1 LTAKFHLCFPPRWA
15 QNEEG
20 ERSVASSKDRQ
31 RKLARA
37 KLDRQMARRAGRERH
52 RRRVLAGVGAGLAVV
67 LIAAGVAWLGGAFD
81 NNEPADSA
89 AADLCA
95 WTPQSAQTN
104 TDLKEVGT
112 PPTKGFTT
120 TGTRPM
126 TITTNQGAPIVV
138 TLNLNAAPCA
148 GESFSYLAGK
158 SFYNNTGCSE
168 ITTDGAV
175 RCGDPAGTGLGGP
188 TYSFY
193 NENVP
198 PAPDPSASPA
208 PANKKPLYPKG
219 TVALI
224 GNPPGSN
231 GSQFLIFFKDFSPA
245 APQYPIVGTV
255 TGGMD
260 TVAKISKIPTVD
272 NGSGS
277 KIKPTTKITIQSLT
291 VGDVAAGDT
300 APSAAPSASTQS

>member
-1 LTAKFHLCFPPRWA
+1 
-15 QNEEG
+15 
-20 ERSVASSKDRQ
+20 VASSKDRQ

-37 KLDRQMARRAGRERH
+37 KLDRQMSRRAGRERR
-52 RRRVLAGVGAGLAVV
+52 RRRVLAGLGAGLAIV
-67 LIAAGVAWLGGAFD
+67 LIAAGAAWLGGAFD
-81 NNEPADSA
+81 NNAPTDAAD

-112 PPTKGFTT
+112 PPTKGFAS

-126 TITTNQGAPIVV
+126 TITTNQGTPIVV
-138 TLNLNAAPCA
+138 SLDLAAAPCA
-148 GESFSYLAGK
+148 GESLGFLAAK
-158 SFYNNTGCSE
+158 SFYNNTDCSE
-168 ITTDGAV
+168 ITTEGAV
-175 RCGDPAGTGLGGP
+175 RCGDPAGNGLGGP

-198 PAPDPSASPA
+198 SAANPSASPA
-208 PANKKPLYPKG
+208 PTDKAPLYPKG

-231 GSQFLIFFKDFSPA
+231 GSQFLVFFKDFSPTD
-245 APQYPIVGTV
+245 PQYPIVGTV

-260 TVAKISKIPTVD
+260 TVTKISKIPTVA
-272 NGSGS
+272 NASGA
-277 KIKPTTKITIQSLT
+277 KIKPKTKVTIQSVT